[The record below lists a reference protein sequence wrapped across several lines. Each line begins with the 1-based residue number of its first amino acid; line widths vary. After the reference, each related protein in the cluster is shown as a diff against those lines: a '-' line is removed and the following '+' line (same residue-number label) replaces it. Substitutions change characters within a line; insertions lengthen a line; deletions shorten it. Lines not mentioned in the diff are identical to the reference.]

1 MASPQRVREWERGQG
16 ALTHACTL
24 SICGH
29 MLSRH
34 NWRIYGT
41 SWKRGGP
48 ERTRRTCRVLARI
61 VLCLPLSLSLAEW
74 IWSLYSQLSIVSAY
88 CARCFTLFWL
98 TRRANCS
105 ILRVGLHWPQRGKQA
120 AIRVACGMWHAEHVE
135 HWTEA
140 TLMISVRQCK
150 TDKTH
155 FQIVHLCYVTSARK
169 YPRQIWGESGEMERA
184 ISFSRRDYNWGMS

>member
-1 MASPQRVREWERGQG
+1 M
-16 ALTHACTL
+16 
-24 SICGH
+24 SICVH

-48 ERTRRTCRVLARI
+48 GRPGEHGGYSQRVPARI
-61 VLCLPLSLSLAEW
+61 VLCFLW
-74 IWSLYSQLSIVSAY
+74 MWSLYLQLSIVSAY

-105 ILRVGLHWPQRGKQA
+105 ILRVGLHWPQRQA
-120 AIRVACGMWHAEHVE
+120 EKEQRDSCGMWHVAWWGMRHAAAHVE

-155 FQIVHLCYVTSARK
+155 FQIVHSL
-169 YPRQIWGESGEMERA
+169 
-184 ISFSRRDYNWGMS
+184 RDFREKIYKTNMKKECETEKKKKREGNLSNQTIL

>member
-1 MASPQRVREWERGQG
+1 MALLGNEAGPNGQG
-16 ALTHACTL
+16 VHVGYSLEL
-24 SICGH
+24 FSVF
-29 MLSRH
+29 S
-34 NWRIYGT
+34 
-41 SWKRGGP
+41 
-48 ERTRRTCRVLARI
+48 
-61 VLCLPLSLSLAEW
+61 LPLTLAEW
-74 IWSLYSQLSIVSAY
+74 IWLLYSQLSIVSAY

-169 YPRQIWGESGEMERA
+169 YPRQIWGEMERA
-184 ISFSRRDYNWGMS
+184 ISSSRRDYNWGMIEKKRILFQPQKHFPHLFQFVVNFYQLWMCVQLHRS

>member
-1 MASPQRVREWERGQG
+1 
-16 ALTHACTL
+16 
-24 SICGH
+24 
-29 MLSRH
+29 ML
-34 NWRIYGT
+34 GT
-41 SWKRGGP
+41 RSN
-48 ERTRRTCRVLARI
+48 CS
-61 VLCLPLSLSLAEW
+61 LCSLSLSLTLAEW
-74 IWSLYSQLSIVSAY
+74 IWLLYSQLSIVSAY
-88 CARCFTLFWL
+88 CARCFTLFCL

-169 YPRQIWGESGEMERA
+169 YPRQIQGESERWRGQSLPAGETITEAWSKKRESYFSLKNTFSICFSLLLIFINSECA
-184 ISFSRRDYNWGMS
+184 CNYTDLKSRRKLAALAYHSINR